1 MTNPSEAWS
10 APKFAGVLET
20 LTQNIVLS
28 PGSNYHIS
36 VLLSLFG
43 AKESSDI
50 VLTRP
55 SFPLFEAHCKYQNI
69 PYRVWQLND
78 SLEYDL
84 DLLPELKKGS
94 CVFFASPNNPVG
106 NVLSPSVL
114 CELLEQYPDTYFI
127 ADEAYWE
134 FVDQSYSSLLS
145 QYSNLIII
153 RTFSKAM
160 GAAGL
165 RLSYVLASESF
176 CRELSK
182 VTLPFLLNKFTMVA
196 AVCALES
203 EAFCC
208 SVKKQVTFIKNER
221 NTLFEALSKKK
232 KAF

>member
-1 MTNPSEAWS
+1 M
-10 APKFAGVLET
+10 F
-20 LTQNIVLS
+20 
-28 PGSNYHIS
+28 
-36 VLLSLFG
+36 
-43 AKESSDI
+43 
-50 VLTRP
+50 
-55 SFPLFEAHCKYQNI
+55 
-69 PYRVWQLND
+69 
-78 SLEYDL
+78 
-84 DLLPELKKGS
+84 
-94 CVFFASPNNPVG
+94 FFASPNNPVG

-165 RLSYVLASESF
+165 RLSYVLASEGF

-221 NTLFEALSKKK
+221 DTLFEALSKKK
-232 KAF
+232 EPFKVSNSSANFISLRFSSEENLKKISDSLFEKGMVVRNVSNPFLEKTLRITVGSKAQNQAVLKYLNSFL